1 MSKKTKIT
9 TILIILVMTVIMA
22 TACTMGEKGLSAYD
36 IAVKN
41 GFVGTEAEWL
51 ESLRGDNG
59 INGTDGQSL
68 SLDDLR
74 QLYNE
79 EVSNGYSKDFY
90 TFLQEKLGLDIN
102 ANIDNAEIISKS
114 MLSCVTI
121 NTVLSSGG
129 VSGGSGV
136 IYNLDQP
143 NGNAIIVTNY
153 HVVYDQYSTN
163 NIGKEIKVML
173 RGQEYQEYQ
182 MIAQYIGGSMTY
194 DLAVLSIENSEVIK
208 NSNARA
214 VTIDTAPTK
223 VGGSAIAIGNP
234 QGEGMAVT
242 EGIVSVDSEYIDMVL
257 VDNKTSAQMR
267 VMRVDTAINK
277 GNSGGGLFNAEGKLI
292 GIVNAKIIKT
302 GVEGVGYA
310 IPASIVRS
318 VVNNVLATCDG
329 TNTPLYKPVL
339 GIQAKIRD
347 SKLAYNS
354 DRGIYQIKETIV
366 VDQITNNSLAYGKL
380 QVGDVLVSIN
390 VGGVDKGIDRLF
402 VVSDSL
408 LDARVGQNV
417 TIKVLRDGQQVDI
430 VIPVEMKDMVAV
442 K

>member
-1 MSKKTKIT
+1 
-9 TILIILVMTVIMA
+9 MTVIMA

-163 NIGKEIKVML
+163 NIGKEIRVML
-173 RGQEYQEYQ
+173 RGQEYQEYK

-329 TNTPLYKPVL
+329 TNTTLYKPVL

-390 VGGVDKGIDRLF
+390 VGGVAKEIDRLF

-408 LDARVGQNV
+408 LNARVGQNI